1 MQHLIDFS
9 EPRWRREMVALMW
22 WWVHR
27 TAHSHHD
34 SLCPCVTLITFKL
47 CPVLDY
53 PLHHLNT
60 FLPSPVLLALLHTA
74 DIQHVSCAL
83 SAFVYTSVSR
93 VMMWVLWRLGLCHF
107 ILIFS
112 APNRVPEYV
121 FAQLNQI
128 LIKLVAWEKS
138 LKKSILCWHDRI
150 LNQRK
155 KSISDL

>member
-60 FLPSPVLLALLHTA
+60 FLPSPVVLALLLTA
-74 DIQHVSCAL
+74 VIQHVSWSLISICLYVCLQSYDVSFMKVGTVSFHLDFL
-83 SAFVYTSVSR
+83 S
-93 VMMWVLWRLGLCHF
+93 L
-107 ILIFS
+107 
-112 APNRVPEYV
+112 
-121 FAQLNQI
+121 
-128 LIKLVAWEKS
+128 
-138 LKKSILCWHDRI
+138 
-150 LNQRK
+150 
-155 KSISDL
+155 